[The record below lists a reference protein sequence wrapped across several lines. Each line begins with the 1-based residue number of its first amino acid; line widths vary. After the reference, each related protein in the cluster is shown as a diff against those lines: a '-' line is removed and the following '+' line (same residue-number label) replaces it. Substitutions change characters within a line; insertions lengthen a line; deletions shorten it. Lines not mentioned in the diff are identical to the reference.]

1 MSVDDIG
8 QPGPSTTDLGVA
20 DEASVELTVPAEARH
35 LRLARLTAA
44 SIAGDLG
51 FDLDAIEDLRV
62 AIDELCAAA
71 IEGAQGHDR
80 LQLRYDVVGTG
91 IVIEGRVPS
100 SDPSDPELHPVAR
113 ELLSIVADE
122 YSLAHVDGSRIFRLR
137 KRGRDLAV
145 DG

>member
-1 MSVDDIG
+1 MTGADTAT
-8 QPGPSTTDLGVA
+8 PTDLSA
-20 DEASVELTVPAEARH
+20 DAAVELTVPAEARH

-71 IEGAQGHDR
+71 IEGTSREDR
-80 LQLRYDVVGTG
+80 LRLRYHVADGG
-91 IVIEGRVPS
+91 IIIEGRIPS
-100 SDPSDPELHPVAR
+100 ADAGAPDLHPVAR

-122 YSLAHVDGSRIFRLR
+122 YSLVSEDGARVFRVR
-137 KRGRDLAV
+137 KRGRDLAI